1 MGQPYA
7 ESMYPKRLHPPLMS
21 EPSACLVCLIVKNIV
36 SSCPVTCS
44 RHSIYFAMTEYVIL
58 VSADDQVL
66 GRMEKMEAHQKG
78 VLHRAFSVF
87 LFNGRGETLLQRRA
101 ASKYHS
107 PLLWTN
113 SCCSHPREGESILDA
128 TKRRVWEELGIRP
141 EDIQE
146 AHSAFH
152 FTYRAEFDNNLI
164 EHELDHVVIGRYEGS
179 CLPNPGEVE
188 AVRWVSMPDLI
199 TDVAQSPEHY
209 TAWFKIILDEYVK
222 HLPNL

>member
-1 MGQPYA
+1 
-7 ESMYPKRLHPPLMS
+7 
-21 EPSACLVCLIVKNIV
+21 
-36 SSCPVTCS
+36 
-44 RHSIYFAMTEYVIL
+44 MTEYVIL

-87 LFNGRGETLLQRRA
+87 LFNERGETLLQQRA

-113 SCCSHPREGESILDA
+113 TCCSHPREGESVLEA
-128 TKRRVWEELGIRP
+128 AQRRVREELGIDPR
-141 EDIQE
+141 DIQDLQP
-146 AHSAFH
+146 AFH

-164 EHELDHVVIGRYEGS
+164 EHELDHVVIGRYAGACALDPE
-179 CLPNPGEVE
+179 EV
-188 AVRWVSMPDLI
+188 ASVRWVSMPELLA
-199 TDVAQSPEHY
+199 DVARNPEHY

-222 HLPNL
+222 HLPNG